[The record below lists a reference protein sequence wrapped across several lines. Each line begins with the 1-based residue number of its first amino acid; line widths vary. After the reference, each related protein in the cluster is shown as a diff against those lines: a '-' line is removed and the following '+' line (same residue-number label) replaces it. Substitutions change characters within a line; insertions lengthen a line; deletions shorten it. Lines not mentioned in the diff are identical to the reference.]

1 MNPLDELYEALK
13 KQKKKKIA
21 VISTDYVLGKLK
33 EHRRIDSDAPDGIIG
48 D

>member
-21 VISTDYVLGKLK
+21 VISTDYVMNKLK
-33 EHRRIDSDAPDGIIG
+33 EHRRIDCGAHDGIIG